1 MLRLQKNIRPH
12 SRIKLSYLN
21 TTNILT
27 LTSGTQS
34 VNWIYFL
41 NTSIRILAHQNI
53 SFSGSYFH
61 DVLCLPVVCYSTC
74 NHRNSAIQCSRL
86 NSLFICQ
93 TGRVCC
99 MAKCV
104 VKTIRKKKKREQ
116 FVWVKVLATWRHIKQ
131 FFSYLKV
138 VICIGEWN
146 WRPVEN

>member
-34 VNWIYFL
+34 VNWIFFL

-53 SFSGSYFH
+53 SFSGSYFP
-61 DVLCLPVVCYSTC
+61 DVLCLLVVCYSTC
-74 NHRNSAIQCSRL
+74 NHRNSAIQCSRI

-99 MAKCV
+99 MEKCV
-104 VKTIRKKKKREQ
+104 VKTIRKKKREQ
-116 FVWVKVLATWRHIKQ
+116 FVWLRFWLLEDILSNFLVISRWSFALANEIGDP
-131 FFSYLKV
+131 LKT
-138 VICIGEWN
+138 N
-146 WRPVEN
+146 